1 MKLNKIIA
9 AMLTLALVGSTATV
23 AVSAADDTA
32 NPYEVQAAQ
41 YDEQAYYGNDLG
53 ATYTPEKTTF
63 KVWSP
68 SASKVV
74 LNLFATGSDDE
85 EGASKLG
92 TYDLV
97 KGDNAVWEITI
108 EEDLKNVYYTYSIT
122 NGKDTEE
129 TADPYA
135 KAVGVNGDRA
145 MVVDLDST
153 DPEGWENDNK
163 FKRVANQTD
172 ASIWELHV
180 KDFSYDKSSGVSEAN
195 RGKYLAFTETGT
207 TLNGEG
213 KVSTGVDYIKE
224 LGVNYVHLNPFY
236 DFGSVNEAG
245 SDTQFNWGY
254 DPKNYNVPEGS
265 YSTNPYDGNVRI
277 NETKQMVQSLH
288 DNGIGVIM
296 DVVYNHTYSTN
307 SVFQK
312 TVPDYYYR
320 MNPDGSFSSGSGC
333 GNDTAS
339 EREMYRQ
346 YMIDS
351 IVYWAKE
358 YHIDGFRFDLMGLHD
373 VETMNAIREALD
385 EIDPDIIMY
394 GEGWS
399 MASTF
404 DADAVPSSQA
414 NAKDMNE
421 RIAHFND
428 QIRDGIKGSVF
439 DAEGK
444 GYIQGEFSGA
454 KAISYGLLANT
465 QRGGNWM
472 ARTPEQTVTYASCHD
487 NATLY
492 DRLVASLGGEYT
504 NRYDDYIKR
513 NKLSSAI
520 TFSSQGTAFILA
532 GEEFARTKLGDHNS
546 YQSPPDLNR
555 LDWERT
561 LEYADLVSYYKGMIE
576 FRNYYAPVRTPVAL
590 PGVTTEYS
598 KDTGVIQM
606 VYADQDFDWE
616 NVVFLFNANS
626 EAQTVTLAD
635 TLPDSWVS
643 VVNGQMAGI
652 AKLDEFNGKTIT
664 VPAGEAL
671 VLVDKESY
679 EASGVT
685 SEKSTVEVR
694 HIDKSTGETMS
705 TITLA
710 SNVGDYYYT
719 APSNSY
725 DLYYNYVGSTDN
737 TEGTYA
743 STNTVVEYYYEPN
756 NVQIKDFDG
765 DGEVTLLETVLIQKS
780 ILGLYT
786 LTDEQKAIADVS
798 MNGEVDLTDV
808 VLIQKYL
815 LGYTDQ
821 KAIGTITVSYVD
833 ENGNK
838 LKKDSVKQYKAGETY
853 SVEPEAIQYYVLDE
867 SKLPQNASGV
877 VPVGNTKVTYRY
889 NLDALTST
897 IYVKM
902 PEGSTDTPNLYVW
915 EEGAEAPNSG
925 AWPGITMTDTDG
937 DGWFE
942 ASFATTGTYNWIVN
956 YNGSQ
961 TADMVGYS
969 GNQWVVMEDATTP
982 KVVTTTVNVKMAEGV
997 EWEPYLYVWQTS
1009 VQTGDKDYNA
1019 LGNWPGTKMTDF
1031 DKDGWYTVNFYCQ
1044 GEGQYNWIVNSGAGE
1059 QTADM
1064 KDYTGSLWVVME
1076 DAITPGT
1083 VTPEMP

>member
-9 AMLTLALVGSTATV
+9 AMLTLALVGSTTAV
-23 AVSAADDTA
+23 AVSAVDSA
-32 NPYEVQAAQ
+32 NLYEVQAAK
-41 YDEQAYYGNDLG
+41 YDEQAYYGDDLG
-53 ATYTPEKTTF
+53 ATYTPDKTTF

-74 LNLFATGSDDE
+74 VNLFATGSDDE
-85 EGASKLG
+85 EGASDLG
-92 TYDLV
+92 SYTLE
-97 KGDNAVWEITI
+97 KGDKAVWSVTVEG
-108 EEDLKNVYYTYSIT
+108 DLKNIYYTYSIT
-122 NGKDTEE
+122 NCDDTKE

-145 MVVDLDST
+145 MVIDLDST
-153 DPEGWENDNK
+153 DPEGWNSDNG
-163 FKRVANQTD
+163 FTRVANQTD
-172 ASIWELHV
+172 ASVWEIHV
-180 KDFSYDKSSGVSEAN
+180 KDFSYDTASGVSEAN

-213 KVSTGVDYIKE
+213 KVSTGVDYLTD
-224 LGVNYVHLNPFY
+224 LGINYVQINPFY
-236 DFGSVNEAG
+236 DYGSVDETG

-265 YSTNPYDGNVRI
+265 YSSNPYDGNVRI
-277 NETKQMVQSLH
+277 NEAKQMIQSLH

-296 DVVYNHTYSTN
+296 DVVYNHTYSTD

-320 MNPDGSFSSGSGC
+320 VNADGSFSSGSGC

-351 IVYWAKE
+351 VVYWATE

-385 EIDPDIIMY
+385 EIDPNIIMY
-394 GEGWS
+394 GEGWT
-399 MASTF
+399 MTSTF
-404 DADAVPSSQA
+404 DEGAVPATQA
-414 NAKDMNE
+414 NASKMSE
-421 RIAHFND
+421 RIGHFND
-428 QIRDGIKGSVF
+428 QIRDGLKGSVF

-444 GYIQGEFSGA
+444 GYIQGKFTGA
-454 KAISYGLLANT
+454 EAVALGLLANT
-465 QRGGNWM
+465 QRGGNWK
-472 ARTPEQTVTYASCHD
+472 AVTPEQTVTYASCHD

-504 NRYDDYIKR
+504 NRYDEYIKM

-520 TFSSQGTAFILA
+520 TFSSQGASFILA

-546 YQSPPDLNR
+546 YQSPPDLNM
-555 LDWERT
+555 LDWERV
-561 LEYADLVSYYKGMIE
+561 LEYGDLVSYYEGMIE
-576 FRNYYAPVRTPVAL
+576 FRNYYSPVRTPVAL
-590 PGVTTEYS
+590 DGVTTEYS
-598 KDTGVIQM
+598 TETGVVQM
-606 VYADQDFDWE
+606 VYADQNFSWE

-652 AKLDEFNGKTIT
+652 AKLDEFSGKTIT

-671 VLVDKESY
+671 ILVDKASY

-710 SNVGDYYYT
+710 GDVGEYYYT

-737 TEGTYA
+737 TEGVYT
-743 STNTVVEYYYEPN
+743 SEDIVVEYYYEPN

-765 DGEVTLLETVLIQKS
+765 DGEVSLLEAVLIQKN
-780 ILGLYT
+780 ILGLYE

-798 MNGEVDLTDV
+798 MNGEVDLTDA

-833 ENGNK
+833 EDGNK
-838 LKKDSVKQYKAGETY
+838 IMKDSVTQYKAGETY
-853 SVEPEAIQYYVLDE
+853 SVEPAEIQYYVLDE
-867 SKLPQNASGV
+867 TTLPENASGTV
-877 VPVGNTKVTYRY
+877 AVGNTKVVYRY
-889 NLDALTST
+889 KLDALTST
-897 IYVKM
+897 VYVKM

-925 AWPGITMTDTDG
+925 AWPGMTMTDTDD

-942 ASFATTGTYNWIVN
+942 ASFATTGIYNWIVN
-956 YNGSQ
+956 YGGSQ
-961 TADMVGYS
+961 TDDMTGYS
-969 GNQWVVMEDATTP
+969 GDQWIIMEDATTP

-997 EWEPYLYVWQTS
+997 EWDPYLYVWQTAL
-1009 VQTGDKDYNA
+1009 QTGNKDYNP
-1019 LGNWPGTKMTDF
+1019 LGSWPGTKMTDF

-1083 VTPEMP
+1083 VTTEMP